1 MNKVVQRL
9 TIAAMFSV
17 ASDFICAQAVEWAG
31 TQPAVAAPPL
41 LFAQAGKDAG
51 TEGGAGTAGQSGTPP
66 GELSRDQTK
75 REQAGRANQAAAQH
89 GQRSQQGASAPHG
102 ASRAR

>member
-1 MNKVVQRL
+1 MEKVIQRFAV
-9 TIAAMFSV
+9 AAMFSV
-17 ASDFICAQAVEWAG
+17 ASDFVCAQAIEWAG
-31 TQPAVAAPPL
+31 TQPAVAARAL

-51 TEGGAGTAGQSGTPP
+51 TEGGAGAAAQSGTPP
-66 GELSRDQTK
+66 GELSRDQTN

-102 ASRAR
+102 ASSAR

>member
-9 TIAAMFSV
+9 AIVAMFSV
-17 ASDFICAQAVEWAG
+17 ASDFVCAQAVERAAP
-31 TQPAVAAPPL
+31 QPAVARQAL

-51 TEGGAGTAGQSGTPP
+51 TEGGAGAAGHSGTPP
-66 GELSRDQTK
+66 GELSRDQAN

-89 GQRSQQGASAPHG
+89 GQRSQQGASAPRG
-102 ASRAR
+102 ASSAR